1 MTEKGKYRVC
11 GALAGTVNGLFGGG
25 GGIPLAFLL
34 RSWAKLSDKT
44 ALATCVAVIFP
55 FCLVSVLVYAFRGA
69 LPLGEALPYL
79 VGGLAGGWIGGR
91 LFKDV
96 PNTWLKRI
104 FALFL
109 LYGAVRYSVTGWLF
123 PALCGLLTGILSSWG
138 VGGGTLLLLCMT
150 LFFGVEQRTAQAIN
164 LLYFLPTAG
173 ISLFAHRKNGYLDK
187 AVLRAAIPTGTL
199 CALAAAFLTT
209 MVDSS
214 VFRKPFGL
222 FLLYAG
228 LSILFEKKKNSKKE
242 TP

>member
-1 MTEKGKYRVC
+1 MS
-11 GALAGTVNGLFGGG
+11 AGLQADGS
-25 GGIPLAFLL
+25 A
-34 RSWAKLSDKT
+34 A
-44 ALATCVAVIFP
+44 
-55 FCLVSVLVYAFRGA
+55 
-69 LPLGEALPYL
+69 
-79 VGGLAGGWIGGR
+79 
-91 LFKDV
+91 
-96 PNTWLKRI
+96 
-104 FALFL
+104 
-109 LYGAVRYSVTGWLF
+109 
-123 PALCGLLTGILSSWG
+123 
-138 VGGGTLLLLCMT
+138 
-150 LFFGVEQRTAQAIN
+150 AQAIN

>member
-1 MTEKGKYRVC
+1 MCRRCAVFTAYRSITSSRR
-11 GALAGTVNGLFGGG
+11 GTCWRR
-25 GGIPLAFLL
+25 A
-34 RSWAKLSDKT
+34 A
-44 ALATCVAVIFP
+44 
-55 FCLVSVLVYAFRGA
+55 
-69 LPLGEALPYL
+69 
-79 VGGLAGGWIGGR
+79 
-91 LFKDV
+91 
-96 PNTWLKRI
+96 
-104 FALFL
+104 
-109 LYGAVRYSVTGWLF
+109 
-123 PALCGLLTGILSSWG
+123 
-138 VGGGTLLLLCMT
+138 
-150 LFFGVEQRTAQAIN
+150 
-164 LLYFLPTAG
+164 LYFLPTAG

>member
-1 MTEKGKYRVC
+1 MT
-11 GALAGTVNGLFGGG
+11 
-25 GGIPLAFLL
+25 
-34 RSWAKLSDKT
+34 D
-44 ALATCVAVIFP
+44 
-55 FCLVSVLVYAFRGA
+55 
-69 LPLGEALPYL
+69 
-79 VGGLAGGWIGGR
+79 
-91 LFKDV
+91 
-96 PNTWLKRI
+96 
-104 FALFL
+104 
-109 LYGAVRYSVTGWLF
+109 WLF
-123 PALCGLLTGILSSWG
+123 PMLCGLLTGILSSWG

-222 FLLYAG
+222 FLLYVGCRSSLKRRKTA
-228 LSILFEKKKNSKKE
+228 KKKRRDFRHGVFDSIQMRSAVSSAI
-242 TP
+242 

>member
-1 MTEKGKYRVC
+1 MT
-11 GALAGTVNGLFGGG
+11 
-25 GGIPLAFLL
+25 
-34 RSWAKLSDKT
+34 D
-44 ALATCVAVIFP
+44 
-55 FCLVSVLVYAFRGA
+55 
-69 LPLGEALPYL
+69 
-79 VGGLAGGWIGGR
+79 
-91 LFKDV
+91 
-96 PNTWLKRI
+96 
-104 FALFL
+104 
-109 LYGAVRYSVTGWLF
+109 WLF

-138 VGGGTLLLLCMT
+138 VGGTLLLLCMT

-173 ISLFAHRKNGYLDK
+173 ISLFAHCKNGYLDK

-228 LSILFEKKKNSKKE
+228 LSRISLTTVDHHIDLLAQAAVTLLARHTDAALDPALLASARFKVECMPQLVVRSS
-242 TP
+242 TAPLA

>member
-1 MTEKGKYRVC
+1 MT
-11 GALAGTVNGLFGGG
+11 
-25 GGIPLAFLL
+25 
-34 RSWAKLSDKT
+34 D
-44 ALATCVAVIFP
+44 
-55 FCLVSVLVYAFRGA
+55 
-69 LPLGEALPYL
+69 
-79 VGGLAGGWIGGR
+79 
-91 LFKDV
+91 
-96 PNTWLKRI
+96 
-104 FALFL
+104 
-109 LYGAVRYSVTGWLF
+109 WLF

-150 LFFGVEQRTAQAIN
+150 LFFGVEQRTAQSIN

-173 ISLFAHRKNGYLDK
+173 ISLFAHCKNGYLDK

>member
-1 MTEKGKYRVC
+1 M
-11 GALAGTVNGLFGGG
+11 
-25 GGIPLAFLL
+25 
-34 RSWAKLSDKT
+34 
-44 ALATCVAVIFP
+44 
-55 FCLVSVLVYAFRGA
+55 
-69 LPLGEALPYL
+69 
-79 VGGLAGGWIGGR
+79 
-91 LFKDV
+91 
-96 PNTWLKRI
+96 
-104 FALFL
+104 
-109 LYGAVRYSVTGWLF
+109 TGWLF

-187 AVLRAAIPTGTL
+187 AVLRAAI
-199 CALAAAFLTT
+199 
-209 MVDSS
+209 
-214 VFRKPFGL
+214 RKPFGL

>member
-1 MTEKGKYRVC
+1 MRLC
-11 GALAGTVNGLFGGG
+11 PAL
-25 GGIPLAFLL
+25 
-34 RSWAKLSDKT
+34 K
-44 ALATCVAVIFP
+44 VAVSRVFQG
-55 FCLVSVLVYAFRGA
+55 FSRR
-69 LPLGEALPYL
+69 LPPH
-79 VGGLAGGWIGGR
+79 
-91 LFKDV
+91 
-96 PNTWLKRI
+96 
-104 FALFL
+104 
-109 LYGAVRYSVTGWLF
+109 
-123 PALCGLLTGILSSWG
+123 PALSRISQISCLPT
-138 VGGGTLLLLCMT
+138 
-150 LFFGVEQRTAQAIN
+150 AIN

-228 LSILFEKKKNSKKE
+228 LSILFEKKENSKKE

>member
-1 MTEKGKYRVC
+1 MT
-11 GALAGTVNGLFGGG
+11 
-25 GGIPLAFLL
+25 
-34 RSWAKLSDKT
+34 D
-44 ALATCVAVIFP
+44 
-55 FCLVSVLVYAFRGA
+55 
-69 LPLGEALPYL
+69 
-79 VGGLAGGWIGGR
+79 
-91 LFKDV
+91 
-96 PNTWLKRI
+96 
-104 FALFL
+104 
-109 LYGAVRYSVTGWLF
+109 WLF
-123 PALCGLLTGILSSWG
+123 PALCGLLSGFLSSWG
-138 VGGGTLLLLCMT
+138 VGGGTQLLLCMT

-173 ISLFAHRKNGYLDK
+173 ISLFAHRKNGYLNK